1 MWNHALSGLCA
12 AGSGVAIYAIDKG
25 KNWGLLFAYI
35 FVILLISAGARAGF
49 YAVAIA
55 FSLYSVWSKKF
66 SYLLHFSL
74 ATLVADILYQL
85 YVGFHAPVFFAND
98 ISTHW
103 VENVPSMNRV
113 HGEFSSVMASK
124 EFLSE
129 RTVAYL
135 SSLGPVGV
143 KIMGFLLNI
152 SQIEEWW
159 VLGYGF
165 GSFQRPSQVVSNAI
179 QYDDPGIIQ
188 LIFLESGLVAGFL
201 LVFILIRAT
210 LLSLRYDSLK
220 YYSVGITAW
229 SLFALSSWAVWPLVL
244 VVIFVFKIFRY
255 DQLQRNSIA
264 ETHRS
269 LH

>member
-1 MWNHALSGLCA
+1 M
-12 AGSGVAIYAIDKG
+12 
-25 KNWGLLFAYI
+25 
-35 FVILLISAGARAGF
+35 R
-49 YAVAIA
+49 
-55 FSLYSVWSKKF
+55 
-66 SYLLHFSL
+66 
-74 ATLVADILYQL
+74 
-85 YVGFHAPVFFAND
+85 
-98 ISTHW
+98 
-103 VENVPSMNRV
+103 RV
-113 HGEFSSVMASK
+113 QDWFSSWMSSQT
-124 EFLSE
+124 FLSE
-129 RTVAYL
+129 TMVKTF

-143 KIMGFLLNI
+143 KIMGFLLNT

-210 LLSLRYDSLK
+210 LLSLKYDSLK

-229 SLFALSSWAVWPLVL
+229 SLFALSSWEVWPLVL
-244 VVIFVFKIFRY
+244 VVIFVLKIFSY

-264 ETHRS
+264 EKHRS
-269 LH
+269 PH

>member
-12 AGSGVAIYAIDKG
+12 AGAGVAIYAIDKG

-55 FSLYSVWSKKF
+55 FFLYSVWSKKF

-74 ATLVADILYQL
+74 ATLVADIFYQL
-85 YVGFHAPVFFAND
+85 YVGSHAPVFFRND
-98 ISTHW
+98 MSSHW
-103 VENVPSMNRV
+103 VESVPSMNRV
-113 HGEFSSVMASK
+113 HVDFNALTASQ
-124 EFLSE
+124 ELLSE
-129 RTVAYL
+129 STVAYL
-135 SSLGPVGV
+135 SSLGPVGI

-165 GSFQRPSQVVSNAI
+165 GSIQRPGQVVSNAI
-179 QYDDPGIIQ
+179 HYDDPGIIQ
-188 LIFLESGLVAGFL
+188 LIFLESGLVAGL
-201 LVFILIRAT
+201 LFVFILIRAT
-210 LLSLRYDSLK
+210 LLSLRNDNLK

-229 SLFALSSWAVWPLVL
+229 SLFALSSWEVWPLLL
-244 VVIFVFKIFRY
+244 VIIFVFKIFSY
-255 DQLQRNSIA
+255 DQMQRSPIGGK
-264 ETHRS
+264 HRS
-269 LH
+269 PH

>member
-1 MWNHALSGLCA
+1 M
-12 AGSGVAIYAIDKG
+12 
-25 KNWGLLFAYI
+25 
-35 FVILLISAGARAGF
+35 ILLISAGARAGF

-55 FSLYSVWSKKF
+55 FYLYGVWSKKF

-74 ATLVADILYQL
+74 ATLVIEIFYQL
-85 YVGFHAPVFFAND
+85 YVGSHAPVFFAND

-103 VENVPSMNRV
+103 VDNVPSMNRV
-113 HGEFSSVMASK
+113 HVEFSTLMALN

-159 VLGYGF
+159 VLGYGV
-165 GSFQRPSQVVSNAI
+165 GSFQRPSQVVSNAT

-188 LIFLESGLVAGFL
+188 LIFLESGPVAGFL
-201 LVFILIRAT
+201 FVFILIRAI

-220 YYSVGITAW
+220 YYSVGIIAW
-229 SLFALSSWAVWPLVL
+229 SLFALSSWAEWPLVL
-244 VVIFVFKIFRY
+244 VVIFVFKIFSY
-255 DQLQRNSIA
+255 DHMQRNSIA
-264 ETHRS
+264 EKHRS
-269 LH
+269 PH